1 MTKNLLAGYL
11 FPHPPIMIPEIGG
24 REVEKIK
31 STFESAVRASQN
43 INEYNPD
50 TIIVITPHGPVFQDG
65 ICISTSEFLYGDL
78 HNFGVRDLDFTF
90 ENDVELVE
98 MIMEKADEKSILTAP
113 LDANTA
119 RSYGVSARLDHGT
132 LVPFYFISEENENTF
147 KLVHITMGLL
157 QYEELYAFGKV
168 LRESLDALG
177 RKGIIVASGD
187 LSHRLTP
194 DAPAGYNPSGKEFDK
209 KLVNALMDYDIENIM
224 NMDLKLV
231 DKAGECGLRPI
242 IILMG
247 ALDGLH
253 IEPEVFSYE
262 GPFGVGYCIAEFKI
276 QDGESGKGEADKQFS
291 PYVSLA
297 RKSLETYV
305 KEGLIIDSPEGLPD
319 EFYNKKAGAFVSIK
333 KHGQL
338 RGCIGTIAPTRNCIA
353 REIIENAVSAG
364 CGDPRF
370 YPVGEDELAH
380 LEYSVDILL
389 ESEPVSSIDE
399 LDPKRYG
406 VIVRKGARTGLLL
419 PDLEGVD
426 TPEVQVA
433 IACQKA
439 GIDFEDDF
447 ELERFEVVRHF

>member
-1 MTKNLLAGYL
+1 
-11 FPHPPIMIPEIGG
+11 HPPIMIPEIGG
-24 REVEKIK
+24 KEVEKIR
-31 STFESAVRASQN
+31 STFQSAVRASKN

-50 TIIVITPHGPVFQDG
+50 TIIVITPHGPVFRDG
-65 ICISTSEFLYGDL
+65 ICISTSEDL
-78 HNFGVRDLDFTF
+78 HGNFTNFGVRGLDFSF
-90 ENDVELVE
+90 INDIELVE
-98 MIMEKADEKSILTAP
+98 TIMEKAEEKDILTAP

-119 RSYGVSARLDHGT
+119 RSYGVSVQLDHGT
-132 LVPFYFISEENENTF
+132 LVPFYFISKETKNPF

-157 QYEELYAFGKV
+157 PYEELYTFGKV

-194 DAPAGYNPSGKEFDK
+194 DAPAGYNPSGKEFDE
-209 KLVNALMDYDIENIM
+209 KLVNALRNYNIEDIM
-224 NMDLKLV
+224 NMDPNLI

-247 ALDGLH
+247 ALDGLD

-276 QDGESGKGEADKQFS
+276 KGEGSGKGKAIKQSS

-305 KEGLIIDSPEGLPD
+305 KEGLIIDPPEGLPN
-319 EFYNKKAGAFVSIK
+319 EFYNKKAGAFVTIK
-333 KHGQL
+333 KHGRL
-338 RGCIGTIAPTRNCIA
+338 RGCIGTIAPTRDCIA
-353 REIIENAVSAG
+353 REIIENAISAG

-370 YPVGEDELAH
+370 YPVGEDELPY

-389 ESEPVSSIDE
+389 EPEPVSSIEE

-406 VIVRKGARTGLLL
+406 VIVRKGSRTGLLL

-426 TPEVQVA
+426 TPEEQVA

-439 GIDFEDDF
+439 GIRLDEDF
-447 ELERFEVVRHF
+447 ELERFEVIRHF